1 MDNFS
6 IAKQFPQWNFRKEI
20 GNNYLLTSYI
30 AENSE
35 HGTCVLKLFSK
46 TLLTDSEHTKT
57 FFQQLDTTIRISHI
71 NLAKIYQ
78 TNVSENEAY
87 LFREF
92 LEGESLESQLQKR
105 SFDVIEATQMI
116 LDIAQGIFSGYPF
129 GIVYN
134 NIKPSNIIVDDMG
147 VAKLCD
153 YCLPAIELA
162 YLSPEQ
168 IKKQEISSKAD
179 VYSLNIIYY
188 EMVMK
193 RFLFHGKTIK
203 DIIELQS
210 KTAIPPQLTNWP
222 KDVPKEI
229 RNIIC
234 KNLNRDPQERDTP
247 FHFVKQ
253 LNGILKSLKAPRRN
267 TIQIQKQ
274 TVTRRVKRPS
284 TDKNVWGEVG
294 LEHTAYAEN
303 QAPTDESVTDA
314 ENIVFSEEKL
324 EKYIQEEIDAALT
337 KYRTDKNEILPCLKF
352 YFPKKY
358 EETIVGYLFNLFHEE
373 CWLIKDTDK
382 MSYLEIEIDLEK
394 GCIQKHYYEFEN
406 ILETAIAEAYEDYEA
421 RDENEKEV
429 QDEEKHSGVEKSEE
443 SQGATKGS
451 HDKTVDSDDLY
462 KTFEADSQEFE
473 LKEVEEDVSV
483 SEKDG
488 VTKIVTERGSVEI
501 DNKELSGSGYVDT
514 YNLEPKNIETLNDI
528 TVDSLTSIKNS
539 IKSMSFTRQSLMV
552 SRHLIG
558 RKVKITV
565 DFDNRHEA
573 TAWVKFVR
581 KYKLYKGKQFIVE
594 DDGGVEVDT
603 EAETETERQTFTIFI
618 DRLKAYEKVS
628 EHIDRIKEF
637 FEGDYEISEIDR
649 GGMGAILK
657 LISKHDSTILSLR
670 PENYWARYKFAE
682 YLKSLRNLKNEEV
695 FYAELPKGTEFV
707 IKVGF
712 EGYEESL
719 IQEAKILTNLA
730 ENENICNTIIGCV
743 QQGRLFAR
751 DEKEDQEKIGYYLML
766 EFAHQGNLE
775 QIYKSCPDNR
785 LSPSIAFAIMYGMI
799 QSLQILSDKGIIH
812 RDIKPQNILLDN
824 NGIPKLSDFGL
835 AITTTQASS
844 KLTDDRKRLLRIVD
858 EKFCK
863 ISIQREHM
871 QTILQNVMRIQENS
885 EAIDL
890 VLQEKIEI
898 LSEAIDKL
906 KKQEEHRAEE
916 LKEKYRPISAEENA
930 LKGRFAGSLYY
941 AAPEQF
947 TTDVVLTTACDMY
960 QLGMVIFTMLTGK
973 KPVSGRNTFDIM
985 SKILDPE
992 KPRVKDYIDSDPIVD
1007 ILSDLIEKMIQH
1019 QPQDRIAVEDVRKT
1033 MSEVLY
1039 SYALEL
1045 KKEPVFTPRLKL
1057 TDKQQ
1062 ERWDK
1067 KVEYAKNL
1075 HKTCIDAIFSTVF
1088 QDRGLPELQ

>member
-6 IAKQFPQWNFRKEI
+6 IAKQFPQWNFHEQI
-20 GNNYLLTSYI
+20 GDNYLLTTYI
-30 AENSE
+30 AENSK
-35 HGTCVLKLFSK
+35 HGKCVLKLFSK
-46 TLLTDSEHTKT
+46 TLLRDSEQTKT
-57 FFQQLDTTIRISHI
+57 FFEQLDTTIRISHI
-71 NLAKIYQ
+71 NLAKVHQ
-78 TNVSENEAY
+78 TSISEEGTY

-105 SFDVIEATQMI
+105 TFTPIEATQMI

-134 NIKPSNIIVDDMG
+134 NIKPSNIIVDDAG

-168 IKKQEISSKAD
+168 IKKQEVSSKSD

-188 EMVMK
+188 EMVRK

-210 KTAIPPQLTNWP
+210 RTAIPPQLKNFKNWP
-222 KDVPKEI
+222 KGLPTSI
-229 RNIIC
+229 RDIIC

-253 LNGILKSLKAPRRN
+253 LNGILKSLKVPRRN
-267 TIQIQKQ
+267 TIKIQKQ

-294 LEHTAYAEN
+294 LENNVESQVLA
-303 QAPTDESVTDA
+303 DESVTDA

-324 EKYIQEEIDAALT
+324 EKYIQEEIDSALT
-337 KYRTDKNEILPCLKF
+337 KFRTDKNEILPCLKF

-358 EETIVGYLFNLFHEE
+358 EETIVGYLLDLFHEE

-394 GCIQKHYYEFEN
+394 GCIQKHYYKFEN
-406 ILETAIAEAYEDYEA
+406 ILETAISKAYEAYDGKDEDEDE
-421 RDENEKEV
+421 DENDNNE
-429 QDEEKHSGVEKSEE
+429 DKSQENNE
-443 SQGATKGS
+443 PTKGN
-451 HDKTVDSDDLY
+451 HDKTIDSEDLY
-462 KTFEADSQEFE
+462 KTIDVDSNEFV
-473 LKEVEEDVSV
+473 LPEVNEDISV

-488 VTKIVTERGSVEI
+488 VTKIVTEKGSVEI
-501 DNKELSGSGYVDT
+501 DSKDLSGSLDGYD
-514 YNLEPKNIETLNDI
+514 LEGEHIETLNDI
-528 TVDSLTSIKNS
+528 TVDSLTSVKNS
-539 IKSMSFTRQSLMV
+539 IKSLSFTRQSLMV
-552 SRHLIG
+552 SRQLIG
-558 RKVKITV
+558 KKVQITV

-594 DDGGVEVDT
+594 DEDVDVEV
-603 EAETETERQTFTIFI
+603 EPETERQTFTIFI

-637 FEGDYEISEIDR
+637 FEGDYEISEMDR

-682 YLKSLRNLKNEEV
+682 YLKSLRNLKGEEV

-719 IQEAKILTNLA
+719 IQEAKILTSLA

-766 EFAHQGNLE
+766 EYAHQGNLE

-799 QSLQILSDKGIIH
+799 QSLKILSDKGIIH

-824 NGIPKLSDFGL
+824 NGIPKLTDFGL
-835 AITTTQASS
+835 AITTNQASS

-871 QTILQNVMRIQENS
+871 QTILQNLIRTQENS

-898 LSEAIDKL
+898 LSEAIEKL

-916 LKEKYRPISAEENA
+916 LKERYRPISAEENA

-985 SKILDPE
+985 SKILDPN
-992 KPRVKDYIDSDPIVD
+992 KPRVKDHIESSPIVD
-1007 ILSDLIEKMIQH
+1007 ILSELIEKMIQH
-1019 QPQDRIAVEDVRKT
+1019 QPQDRIGVEDVRKT
-1033 MSEVLY
+1033 MSEVLFG
-1039 SYALEL
+1039 YALEL
-1045 KKEPVFTPRLKL
+1045 KKEPIFTPKLKL
-1057 TDKQQ
+1057 NEKQQ

-1067 KVEYAKNL
+1067 KVEYAKKL